1 MRAAKMLCKNKKR
14 PIAMKGGGSAAKKKK
29 KIKVVIP
36 KGTPK
41 FNLARPS
48 QEKRVSYSKSMAYEA
63 GGGVKK
69 MKKGGKTKSRVNEAG
84 NYTKPGMR
92 KRLFNRIK
100 AGNKG
105 GASGQWSARKAQMLA
120 SAYKKAGGGYK
131 D

>member
-48 QEKRVSYSKSMAYEA
+48 QETRVSSSKSMADAA
-63 GGGVKK
+63 GGAVKK
-69 MKKGGKTKSRVNEAG
+69 MKRGGDTSDPAWLKAMKAEAE
-84 NYTKPGMR
+84 
-92 KRLFNRIK
+92 RLGIPLRELLTR
-100 AGNKG
+100 AT
-105 GASGQWSARKAQMLA
+105 
-120 SAYKKAGGGYK
+120 
-131 D
+131 